1 MSIDY
6 ITKPKICN
14 IDTAHEIFSGAILF
28 HKQNESE
35 ETQTIIL
42 GERFFKL
49 SNAMFIY
56 GLTPVQFMVY
66 SYLVCC
72 AGSHGTCWPSMQ
84 TIATNC
90 SCSPTTARAAVQELK
105 RRGFINYVPTYER
118 RYGQNRQTNNT
129 YFILDLPPLPRPKEE
144 ATVYVDANGEEVTA

>member
-1 MSIDY
+1 
-6 ITKPKICN
+6 
-14 IDTAHEIFSGAILF
+14 
-28 HKQNESE
+28 
-35 ETQTIIL
+35 
-42 GERFFKL
+42 
-49 SNAMFIY
+49 
-56 GLTPVQFMVY
+56 
-66 SYLVCC
+66 
-72 AGSHGTCWPSMQ
+72 MQ